1 MPGFIRAVTKL
12 SNFCGWLAAAMVAAV
27 MLVLCQL
34 VIQHYG
40 MGEFTAWQSEVA
52 TYFMIAIAF
61 VGAPYVMQTRGHI
74 RVTVLSASLG
84 ARPRRLLSLLAAL
97 FSLAFCLVLAW
108 DGLDLWREAY
118 REKWTSDM
126 AWGISLWIPYL
137 SLPFGLAVLSLQYL
151 ANVVSLAQGEEAPFP
166 AVEQAETNEPGGGD

>member
-12 SNFCGWLAAAMVAAV
+12 SNFCGWLAACMVVAV

-40 MGEFTAWQSEVA
+40 MGEFTTWQSEVA

-61 VGAPYVMQTRGHI
+61 VGAPYVMQSRGHI
-74 RVTVLSASLG
+74 RVDVLAASLTPK
-84 ARPRRLLSLLAAL
+84 ARHLLSLAAAL

-118 REKWTSDM
+118 REHWTSDM

-151 ANVVSLAQGEEAPFP
+151 ATVINLAQGREAPFP
-166 AVEQAETNEPGGGD
+166 AVEQPETNETGGGD